1 MCPCPY
7 WKLDTDIDTMATLCQ
22 IGSLLHCHYCPV
34 SKCPSLPAIL
44 RQPATRRDPVK
55 ISLAVSLL
63 NFSRQTVV
71 INEKLQTMKSCNNL
85 LQSYKIMFS
94 KKEWCHLLM
103 LMNVKMKNSMTLN
116 LFHAKFCHGT
126 ESHNLI
132 VNFVFIICSIF
143 DEVVEWF

>member
-1 MCPCPY
+1 
-7 WKLDTDIDTMATLCQ
+7 
-22 IGSLLHCHYCPV
+22 
-34 SKCPSLPAIL
+34 
-44 RQPATRRDPVK
+44 
-55 ISLAVSLL
+55 
-63 NFSRQTVV
+63 
-71 INEKLQTMKSCNNL
+71 
-85 LQSYKIMFS
+85 
-94 KKEWCHLLM
+94 M